1 MSDYCHLHNHTQ
13 FSLLDGHSSIPSM
26 ISKAKAD
33 GQQAVAI
40 TDHGNMFGAFK
51 FVAEANKQ
59 NVKPIVGCEFYLVED
74 RFQKSFVG
82 GKKDKRYHQ
91 LLLAKNLEGYQN
103 LSKLCSLG
111 FIEGLYSKWPRVD
124 FELIKQYKEGL
135 IATSCCIGAII
146 PQTILHKGEEAAE
159 AMLLEWVDVFGEDYY
174 VELQRHGLDD
184 IDNTGMS
191 QEDVNQVLIRLANKH
206 NIPII
211 ATNDSHYTEEEDA
224 SAHDILLC
232 VNTGE
237 SKYTPKGHGK
247 GFRFGFP
254 NNEFYF
260 KSQEAMKQL
269 FSDVPDAIENT
280 MAIADKVKGI
290 HLERDLPV
298 LPKFSIPEGF
308 ESEAKYLEFLTFEG
322 AKKRYGEPLESHVL
336 ERLEFE
342 LKTIIKAKYA
352 GYFLI
357 VQDFTTAAR
366 QLDVSV
372 GPGRG
377 SAAGSAIAYC
387 LGITNVD
394 PIKYDLLFER
404 FLNPERVSMPD
415 IDIDFDD
422 EGRQR
427 VIDYVVD
434 KYTKDQVAQII
445 TYGSMAAKSSLRDV
459 GRVMDIP
466 LQDVNQVAKSF
477 PDHLSATLNKVLAKQ
492 GIDEK
497 LKGKLNAN
505 QLQQA
510 EEFRKTAARE
520 DKIGEMVREAKNLE
534 GSVRNTGV
542 HACGIIITPEDIKNL
557 IPVTTSKDSDLL
569 LTQYDNSVVE
579 DAGLLKMDFLG
590 LRTLSIIKD
599 AVALIK
605 EGHDVDLDPDAF
617 PLDDEKTF
625 KLFQKGYT
633 NGIFQFESG
642 GMQKHLKDLKPD
654 CFEDLIAMNA
664 LYRPGPMEYIPSYC
678 ARKHGREKV
687 EFDHPLMEGRLKE
700 TYGIT
705 VYQEQ
710 VMLLAQD
717 LAGFTKGQAD
727 ELRKG
732 MGKKKKEVIDKLWPT
747 FEAGCKKNSID
758 EKTIKK
764 VWQDWEAF
772 ASYAFN
778 KSHSTCYA
786 LIAYQTAYLK
796 AHYPAEY
803 MASVLTHNMS
813 DIKKVSFFMEECK
826 RMKLSV
832 LGPNINEAGAKFR
845 VNTKGEIRFA
855 LSAIKGV
862 GQLAVDEL
870 VKERLENGPYA
881 DIFDITARLR
891 SNQVNNKTLESLAI
905 AGAFDSFEGIRR
917 EQYIEKDPM
926 DGLMLI
932 NKAVN
937 YGQRLYQ
944 IQSSSQASLFG
955 ESEVET
961 LVKPEAPATRQWS
974 SIERLQKEKEVTG
987 VYLSGHPLD
996 PYRLDLNSFANSTTE
1011 TMERRKSGVVR
1022 LGGII
1027 ASSDVRFSQKG
1038 QKYCRF
1044 VLEDFEGSMEFMLFR
1059 EKFLEF
1065 EHFVQNPGHLLMI
1078 TGAYKFNRYRD
1089 EYRFEIHAMELLDGL
1104 REKYTSRIDL
1114 HLKLDAVTTDLT
1126 DRIKILCEEN
1136 KGDVPVYIKV
1146 YDTDN
1151 NVLNLTSN
1159 QYRIDPNRR
1168 FIEGLSA
1175 ESSLTFQLGMA
1186 HRA

>member
-1 MSDYCHLHNHTQ
+1 
-13 FSLLDGHSSIPSM
+13 
-26 ISKAKAD
+26 
-33 GQQAVAI
+33 
-40 TDHGNMFGAFK
+40 
-51 FVAEANKQ
+51 
-59 NVKPIVGCEFYLVED
+59 
-74 RFQKSFVG
+74 
-82 GKKDKRYHQ
+82 
-91 LLLAKNLEGYQN
+91 
-103 LSKLCSLG
+103 
-111 FIEGLYSKWPRVD
+111 
-124 FELIKQYKEGL
+124 
-135 IATSCCIGAII
+135 
-146 PQTILHKGEEAAE
+146 
-159 AMLLEWVDVFGEDYY
+159 
-174 VELQRHGLDD
+174 
-184 IDNTGMS
+184 
-191 QEDVNQVLIRLANKH
+191 
-206 NIPII
+206 
-211 ATNDSHYTEEEDA
+211 
-224 SAHDILLC
+224 
-232 VNTGE
+232 
-237 SKYTPKGHGK
+237 
-247 GFRFGFP
+247 
-254 NNEFYF
+254 
-260 KSQEAMKQL
+260 
-269 FSDVPDAIENT
+269 
-280 MAIADKVKGI
+280 
-290 HLERDLPV
+290 
-298 LPKFSIPEGF
+298 
-308 ESEAKYLEFLTFEG
+308 
-322 AKKRYGEPLESHVL
+322 
-336 ERLEFE
+336 
-342 LKTIIKAKYA
+342 
-352 GYFLI
+352 
-357 VQDFTTAAR
+357 
-366 QLDVSV
+366 
-372 GPGRG
+372 
-377 SAAGSAIAYC
+377 
-387 LGITNVD
+387 
-394 PIKYDLLFER
+394 
-404 FLNPERVSMPD
+404 
-415 IDIDFDD
+415 
-422 EGRQR
+422 
-427 VIDYVVD
+427 
-434 KYTKDQVAQII
+434 
-445 TYGSMAAKSSLRDV
+445 MAAKSSLRDV

-477 PDHLSATLNKVLAKQ
+477 PDHLSASLNKVLAKQ

-510 EEFRKTAARE
+510 EEFRKTAARQ

-579 DAGLLKMDFLG
+579 EAGLLKMDFLG

-599 AVALIK
+599 TVALIK
-605 EGHDVDLDPDAF
+605 EGHGVDLDPDAF

-642 GMQKHLKDLKPD
+642 GMQKHLKELKPD

-747 FEAGCKKNSID
+747 FEVGCKKKSID
-758 EKTIKK
+758 ERIVKK

-845 VNTKGEIRFA
+845 VNAKGEIRFA

-862 GQLAVDEL
+862 GQIAVDEL
-870 VKERLENGPYA
+870 VKERLENGPYN

-917 EQYIEKDPM
+917 EQYIEKDPT

-961 LVKPEAPATRQWS
+961 LVKPEALATREWS
-974 SIERLQKEKEVTG
+974 IIERLQKEKEVTG

-996 PYRLDLNSFANSTTE
+996 PYRLDLRSFANSSTE
-1011 TMERRKSGVVR
+1011 TMERRKSGIVR
-1022 LGGII
+1022 LGGIV
-1027 ASSDVRFSQKG
+1027 ASSDIRFSQKG

-1044 VLEDFEGSMEFMLFR
+1044 VLEDFEGTMEFMLFR

-1065 EHFVQNPGHLLMI
+1065 EHFIQNPGHLLMI

-1089 EYRFEIHAMELLDGL
+1089 EYRFEIHTMELLDGL

-1114 HLKLDAVTTDLT
+1114 HLKLDAVTADLT
-1126 DRIKILCEEN
+1126 HRIKALCIEN

-1146 YDTDN
+1146 HDADD

-1159 QYRIDPNRR
+1159 QYRIAPNRR
-1168 FIEGLSA
+1168 FIEGLTA
-1175 ESSLTFQLGMA
+1175 EPSLTFQLGMA